1 MKSLYS
7 LLIIIYIAYCYSK
20 PIEDKI
26 FSHISIFSYYK
37 ITYSLSDIL
46 LRKNGG
52 QKAMGQ
58 HMQHIQSNE
67 SKKN

>member
-7 LLIIIYIAYCYSK
+7 LLIIIYHCLLCSK
-20 PIEDKI
+20 PIENRV
-26 FSHISIFSYYK
+26 FSHISIFSYFK
-37 ITYSLSDIL
+37 IRYSLSDIL
-46 LRKNGG
+46 FRKNGG

-58 HMQHIQSNE
+58 HIQHIQSDE